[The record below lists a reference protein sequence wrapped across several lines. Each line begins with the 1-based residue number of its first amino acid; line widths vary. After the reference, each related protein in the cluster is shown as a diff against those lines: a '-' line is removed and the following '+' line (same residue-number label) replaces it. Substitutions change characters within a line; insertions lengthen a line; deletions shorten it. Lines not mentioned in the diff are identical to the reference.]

1 MARWKANKTQEVYKL
16 QRQRKIDNLLS
27 KLPNDEG
34 KAYFNVLNDLYE
46 HYNTLAFSNH
56 LSQFYAKFRANLRY
70 VQINS
75 GLTQVEFTS
84 LARISNVVFARNE
97 PNYLRG
103 LPLHTFFK
111 AYSVCLIYLP
121 SLDFCDMF
129 TLDFRTTFPFL
140 VEQQEEN
147 RRKLG
152 KKPLKKAKK

>member
-1 MARWKANKTQEVYKL
+1 
-16 QRQRKIDNLLS
+16 
-27 KLPNDEG
+27 
-34 KAYFNVLNDLYE
+34 
-46 HYNTLAFSNH
+46 
-56 LSQFYAKFRANLRY
+56 LRY